1 MVLAFNSWALNST
14 GHHLQLAAT
23 NWLWLWT
30 MGQGHFHV
38 YIYEFHML
46 NFLCLVSIILVV
58 TMWGWRLMM
67 GFCCHMILCVCNSSF
82 SNSIIIEVDWILR
95 ANGIGIQLMVLK
107 QWSSS
112 TIDCYKLT
120 LSVGIPTVI
129 ADERN
134 SILNMWIKPCHWLL
148 SNPVFQKV
156 IFITIDLYFLI

>member
-1 MVLAFNSWALNST
+1 
-14 GHHLQLAAT
+14 
-23 NWLWLWT
+23 
-30 MGQGHFHV
+30 
-38 YIYEFHML
+38 
-46 NFLCLVSIILVV
+46 
-58 TMWGWRLMM
+58 M
-67 GFCCHMILCVCNSSF
+67 GFCYHMILCVCNYWS
-82 SNSIIIEVDWILR
+82 SNSVIIEVDWILR